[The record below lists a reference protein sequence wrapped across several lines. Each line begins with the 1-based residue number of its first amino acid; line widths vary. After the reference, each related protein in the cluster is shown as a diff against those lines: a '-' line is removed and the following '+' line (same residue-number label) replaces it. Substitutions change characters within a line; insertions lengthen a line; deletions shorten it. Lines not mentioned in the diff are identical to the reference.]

1 MKFRAHDAAGD
12 VSALLQL
19 PDKPIGIATLA
30 HGAGAGMEHANL
42 QAISD
47 ALVRQNLATLRYQF
61 PFMERGGGRDSQEV
75 SFSTIRQAAATAQD
89 LAPGIPMIAGGH
101 SFGGRLTS
109 MAAAAEPIP
118 NAKGI
123 FFCSYPLHAP
133 GSPSDQRAIHLPQ
146 VTVPMLF
153 VSGTRD
159 KMMTF
164 DLLQPT
170 LIALGSKA
178 TFKWLETGDHSYQTL
193 KRKRSIK
200 IDIFDQ
206 LARAI
211 SGWFLTLK

>member
-1 MKFRAHDAAGD
+1 MLPATFRRCFNCQTNRLASRHWRTARVRAWNM
-12 VSALLQL
+12 
-19 PDKPIGIATLA
+19 PTCRPFPTHWCDKTWQRYGTSFPLWKGVEGETHRKSPFPRSDRRSQRPRIWHLA
-30 HGAGAGMEHANL
+30 
-42 QAISD
+42 
-47 ALVRQNLATLRYQF
+47 F
-61 PFMERGGGRDSQEV
+61 
-75 SFSTIRQAAATAQD
+75 
-89 LAPGIPMIAGGH
+89 PMIAGGH

-118 NAKGI
+118 NVRGL

-146 VTVPMLF
+146 VSVPMLF

-159 KMMTF
+159 RMMTF

-170 LIALGSKA
+170 LIALGSNA